1 MSSCDKSRNKP
12 FVKLVHSL
20 QIHVV
25 RKPHVL
31 IYEVK
36 SSMGNELV
44 EMAMII
50 LMHFQKTVISNSVK
64 GMKYKQSFAQVA
76 TEPVSKLHNATYNL
90 FFCHMC
96 HPVIKLN

>member
-1 MSSCDKSRNKP
+1 
-12 FVKLVHSL
+12 
-20 QIHVV
+20 
-25 RKPHVL
+25 
-31 IYEVK
+31 
-36 SSMGNELV
+36 MGNELV

-96 HPVIKLN
+96 HPVIKLAHVVMILGF